1 MNNRQE
7 GRVAVV
13 TGGAAGIGQA
23 YSVRLAHDGAKLVI
37 GDIADAGE
45 TIGLVEGVGGEAV
58 GVRCDVSSAEDV
70 HAMAEAAFDAFG
82 KVDILVHN
90 AGIYPISMFADMS
103 FEEWRRVLSVNLDS
117 MFHVCHEFLP
127 GMRERGWGRVLCIAS
142 TTFHAGSPG
151 MSHYVASKGGLIGLL
166 RCLPPRSAQTGSP
179 STRSHRAWFDRRE
192 RSRARTR
199 SWVCSRCSPKRR
211 RSNAPS
217 CPRISSARSPF
228 WRPTTPPS
236 SPARLWSSTGAGCAR
251 DGSRRSGPARAA
263 PNPDHAVPVSV
274 MTTIRRN

>member
-23 YSVRLAHDGAKLVI
+23 YTVRLAQDGAKLVI

-45 TIGLVEGVGGEAV
+45 TIALVEGVGGEAV

-90 AGIYPISMFADMS
+90 AGIYPISMFADMT

-166 RCLPPRSAQTGSP
+166 RSLAAEVGADGVTVN
-179 STRSHRAWFDRRE
+179 AI
-192 RSRARTR
+192 
-199 SWVCSRCSPKRR
+199 
-211 RSNAPS
+211 APS
-217 CPRISSARSPF
+217 LVRSKGTTEGPHEELGLFKMLAEAQAIKRTQLPEDLVGAISFLASDDAAF
-228 WRPTTPPS
+228 I
-236 SPARLWSSTGAGCAR
+236 TGQTLVV
-251 DGSRRSGPARAA
+251 DGGWMRA
-263 PNPDHAVPVSV
+263 
-274 MTTIRRN
+274 